1 MSSKQ
6 ESDAANEAAI
16 QNAAGAS
23 ASVTLETPI
32 QRGQS
37 TITAVQLRQPRVG
50 ELRGLLLAD
59 LLQMKV
65 DALAALLP
73 RISTPTLTRPEI
85 DALSPADLIA
95 LGSEA
100 ISFFLSREQR
110 KQASL
115 SA

>member
-1 MSSKQ
+1 MSKQ
-6 ESDAANEAAI
+6 EPDAANDAALQNEAL
-16 QNAAGAS
+16 

-32 QRGQS
+32 QRGQT
-37 TITAVQLRQPRVG
+37 TIAVVQLRQPKVG

-73 RISTPTLTRPEI
+73 RISSPTLTKPEI

-100 ISFFLSREQR
+100 ISFFLTRRQR
-110 KQASL
+110 QQASL
-115 SA
+115 SE